1 MKRVLTIALVLALV
15 LTAAGCGKKQEP
27 EATLPETTAPMVEAE
42 PELVYATA
50 QINGIP
56 AILAERSRGDKVD
69 VVGAFDEKH
78 YAVKLE
84 TGYGLV
90 EKNLVRMEGE
100 PVFESWTGYAYR
112 DAAVYDNYRLAGEP
126 AKRLEANAEVK
137 VLEDLGGCCL
147 VEYDGGSGY
156 MREESL
162 ASHAVSEDRSTPS
175 AGGEDGGEISMG
187 ISGKLNLLSVVT
199 PQYGDVSAK
208 AEVLADKTQIV
219 LGYFDRGDRIP
230 VVKGSE
236 AENMLTISLDGLTAK
251 IEGTYV
257 LMEGES
263 APEIRL
269 GKTTDIVSLYA
280 DRWMQNSPID
290 RLNSGT
296 QLKILCELEGCCLV
310 EAAGTVGYLKTA
322 GVAIEEAA
330 EKETEPAKQEEKEA
344 SKPTEATKPAPDTKP
359 TEAPSGGKET
369 EPTTAPTTPPT
380 TPTEPS
386 KPATEPSEPVTEP
399 TQPPPTTASTEPPET
414 KPTSPPE
421 WTPPML

>member
-15 LTAAGCGKKQEP
+15 LTMTGCGKKQEP
-27 EATLPETTAPMVEAE
+27 EATLPETTAPTVEAE

-56 AILAERSRGDKVD
+56 AVLAECSRGDKVD

-90 EKNLVRMEGE
+90 EKNLVRMESE

-296 QLKILCELEGCCLV
+296 QLKILYELEGCCLV
-310 EAAGTVGYLKTA
+310 EADGTVGYLKTA
-322 GVAIEEAA
+322 GVAIEEAT
-330 EKETEPAKQEEKEA
+330 EKETEPAKQEEKET
-344 SKPTEATKPAPDTKP
+344 SKPTEATKPAPETKP

-369 EPTTAPTTPPT
+369 EPATAPTTPPT

-399 TQPPPTTASTEPPET
+399 TQPPTTAPTEPPAT

>member
-15 LTAAGCGKKQEP
+15 LTAVGCGKKQEP
-27 EATLPETTAPMVEAE
+27 EATLPETTAPTVEAE

-56 AILAERSRGDKVD
+56 AVLAECSRGDKVD

-100 PVFESWTGYAYR
+100 PVFEFWTGYAYR

-137 VLEDLGGCCL
+137 VLEDLGWCCL

-296 QLKILCELEGCCLV
+296 QLKILYELEGCCLV
-310 EAAGTVGYLKTA
+310 EADGTVGYLKTA
-322 GVAIEEAA
+322 GVAIEEAT

-344 SKPTEATKPAPDTKP
+344 AKPTEATKPAPETKP

-369 EPTTAPTTPPT
+369 EPTTVPTTPPT

-386 KPATEPSEPVTEP
+386 KPATEPPEPVTEP
-399 TQPPPTTASTEPPET
+399 TQPPTTAPTEPPAT